1 MSTVVFNTY
10 WPECRMKFCF
20 SLISPDKWSSGGRKK
35 IQPDLHLHRILLYHT
50 GTCMRPTTQNWEHS
64 SHSPHCMARAHL
76 QPQRGTR
83 DPAPLAPLPNP
94 YLAWDRAGR
103 ISRKGKRTASTL
115 CSTTVALLQPCWVQS
130 WAASWLC
137 AQTVTREART
147 AGKEQERNREGGWA
161 TTGRETGHN
170 QDGGVGL
177 GRLRECCIGI
187 GNI

>member
-35 IQPDLHLHRILLYHT
+35 NQPDLHLHRILLYHT
-50 GTCMRPTTQNWEHS
+50 GTCMRPTAQSWEHS

-103 ISRKGKRTASTL
+103 ISRKGKE
-115 CSTTVALLQPCWVQS
+115 QPVHSAPRQWHYFS
-130 WAASWLC
+130 H
-137 AQTVTREART
+137 
-147 AGKEQERNREGGWA
+147 AGSRAEQQVDSVPRQWQEKRGQQERNREGGWA
-161 TTGRETGHN
+161 TTGWETGHN